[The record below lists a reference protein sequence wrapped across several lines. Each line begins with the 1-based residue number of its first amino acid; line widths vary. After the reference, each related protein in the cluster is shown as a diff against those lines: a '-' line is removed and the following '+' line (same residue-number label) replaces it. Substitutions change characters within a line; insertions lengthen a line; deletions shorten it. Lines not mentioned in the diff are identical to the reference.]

1 MKFLSVLLACGLLTS
16 TRLTFN
22 RTVHVPAAGC
32 EVLSAG
38 ETDQIV
44 GDVALYASVTS
55 SSLRLSHGV
64 PAFPPDSAQF
74 YNVASACD
82 SAEVTYRAWRV
93 SQGDPNVVIPLAFIR
108 WGSTKMFLGTALIGR
123 DGYGREY
130 AVYDS
135 VFTVK
140 HVFSYR

>member
-1 MKFLSVLLACGLLTS
+1 M
-16 TRLTFN
+16 
-22 RTVHVPAAGC
+22 C
-32 EVLSAG
+32 EVLTTG
-38 ETDQIV
+38 EEDLVIR
-44 GDVALYASVTS
+44 DVRNGYAPDSVFRS
-55 SSLRLSHGV
+55 SHGV

-93 SQGDPNVVIPLAFIR
+93 TQGDPNVVIPVALVR
-108 WGSTKMFLGTALIGR
+108 LGGTKMFLGTALIGR
-123 DGYGREY
+123 YGYGREY

-140 HVFSYR
+140 HVFSYH

>member
-1 MKFLSVLLACGLLTS
+1 MSLNSGT
-16 TRLTFN
+16 
-22 RTVHVPAAGC
+22 
-32 EVLSAG
+32 
-38 ETDQIV
+38 TDV
-44 GDVALYASVTS
+44 VTGDVALYASVTS
-55 SSLRLSHGV
+55 SRLRLSHGV
-64 PAFPPDSAQF
+64 PAFPADSAQF

-93 SQGDPNVVIPLAFIR
+93 TQGDSNVVIPVALIR
-108 WGSTKMFLGTALIGR
+108 LGSTKMFLGTALIGR